1 MIFYRPTDGDPHT
14 GRIEYRP
21 RTCFIM
27 TKLGNPIPREVNRI
41 RSHLAKIFG
50 DYNINLIDA
59 NDIRTGK
66 DFLLKI
72 WQIIL
77 GVPFGIAI
85 ITNDMSNKTLANIFY
100 EIGLMQAYGKET
112 LVIKTVDTKMPSD
125 FTRTEYIDFA
135 AGFKKEVKKYLEKY
149 FNWASDY
156 EFMSELVENNP
167 LLAIDYLKRAW
178 LISGENAYRQKA
190 KEIFQGAAIEGRAK
204 NSVEMLLVDFC
215 ND

>member
-14 GRIEYRP
+14 GRREYRP

-27 TKLGNPIPREVNRI
+27 TKLGRPIPREVNRI
-41 RSHLAKIFG
+41 RSHIARIFV
-50 DYNINLIDA
+50 DYNISLIDA

-125 FTRTEYIDFA
+125 FTRTEYIDFG

-149 FNWASDY
+149 FNLASDY
-156 EFMSELVENNP
+156 EFMSELVEKNP
-167 LLAIDYLKRAW
+167 LLSIDYLKRAW
-178 LISGENAYRQKA
+178 LISGENTYRQRA
-190 KEIFQGAAIEGRAK
+190 REIFQGAGIEERAK

>member
-21 RTCFIM
+21 RTCFVM
-27 TKLGNPIPREVNRI
+27 TKLGRPIPKEINRI
-41 RSHLAKIFG
+41 RSHLTKIFV
-50 DYNINLIDA
+50 DYNISLIDA

-72 WQIIL
+72 WHILL
-77 GVPFGIAI
+77 GVPLGIAI
-85 ITNDMSNKTLANIFY
+85 ISNDMSHQTLANIFY

-112 LVIKTVDTKMPSD
+112 LIIKTGGTNVPSD
-125 FTRTEYIDFA
+125 FVRTEYIDFA
-135 AGFKKEVKKYLEKY
+135 AGFKKEVKKYLKKY
-149 FNWASDY
+149 FNLAGDY
-156 EFMSELVENNP
+156 EFMSELLEKNP

-178 LISGENAYRQKA
+178 LITGENAYREKA
-190 KEIFQGAAIEGRAK
+190 SEIFHGAAIEGRAK